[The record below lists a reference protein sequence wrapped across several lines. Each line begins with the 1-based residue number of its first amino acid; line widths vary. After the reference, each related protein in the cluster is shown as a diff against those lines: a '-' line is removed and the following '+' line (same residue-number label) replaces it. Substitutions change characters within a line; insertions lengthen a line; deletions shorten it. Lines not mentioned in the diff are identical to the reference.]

1 MRHEASRRYSQKNAA
16 FTLVELLVVIA
27 IIGVL
32 IALLLPAVQQ
42 AREAARRMSCTN
54 NMKQLGLA
62 IHNYHDTF
70 SIFPPGFLHPRDPNV
85 NINDWMNWDNGYGWG
100 AFILP
105 FIEQSAIHDSL
116 DFTTPWTSAEAQH
129 EISAYVCP
137 SDPGPPLNPYF
148 YQGAYYADRDQPET
162 ERMAKSNYVANVGT
176 THVNGAKFSKS
187 STVRGVAGYQS
198 DLKFRD
204 FTDGTSHTIYFAE
217 RDSVT
222 TRGSGQREEGGAI
235 WIGVPK
241 VFGAGSSQHVLG
253 RFAGSATE
261 VTLYAINSP
270 KGTYGASLGVNSQ
283 HPGGVNVTLTDGSVR
298 FLSEYTDWATVAGL
312 ARRTDGAVIGEW

>member
-1 MRHEASRRYSQKNAA
+1 MRHEDRRRISPKNAA

-70 SIFPPGFLHPRDPNV
+70 SRFPPGYLHPGDPNI
-85 NINDWMNWDNGYGWG
+85 NFNDWNDWANSYGWG

-105 FIEQSAIHDSL
+105 FIEQSALHDSM
-116 DFTTPWTSAEAQH
+116 DFTTPWTAAEAQH
-129 EISAYVCP
+129 ELSAFVCP
-137 SDPGPPLNPYF
+137 SDPGPPLNKFY
-148 YQGAYYADRDQPET
+148 YQGNNLQDANQPES

-176 THVNGAKFSKS
+176 LSVNGYWSKS
-187 STVRGVAGYQS
+187 SSSAGVAGYKS
-198 DLKFRD
+198 DLKFKD
-204 FTDGTSHTIYFAE
+204 FVDGTSHTIYFCE
-217 RDSVT
+217 RDSVH
-222 TRGSGQREEGGAI
+222 TRGSGQYEVGGAV

-241 VFGAGSSQHVLG
+241 AYGAGTSSHVLG
-253 RFAGSATE
+253 RFAGSASESTI
-261 VTLYAINSP
+261 YPINSP
-270 KGTYGASLGVNSQ
+270 KGTYGAYLGVNSQ
-283 HPGGVNVTLTDGSVR
+283 HPGGVSVTLGDGSVR
-298 FLSEYTDWATVAGL
+298 FLSEYTEWQTVAGL
-312 ARRTDGAVIGEW
+312 ARRADGAVLGEW